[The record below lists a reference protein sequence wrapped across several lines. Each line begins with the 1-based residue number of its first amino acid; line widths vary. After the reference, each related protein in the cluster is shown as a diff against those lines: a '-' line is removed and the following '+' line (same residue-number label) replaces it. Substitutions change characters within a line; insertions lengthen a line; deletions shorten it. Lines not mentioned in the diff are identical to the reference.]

1 MSEATTQDTWP
12 EPGTEPALGR
22 GSRTPATS
30 GPLSPLGLMNQERL
44 KWKFT
49 CSTHRKTQQG
59 TQASL
64 GRSRKDKA
72 HSFEKTTRERGL
84 QSKHAPLNPGAHTP
98 AGQATEYSSVWIP
111 KHRPAGDD
119 SGRTESSIPGAK
131 DPDLQ
136 KGGHWRVRRVSG
148 ATRRLCGHQ
157 RCSRLHLQTRARISG
172 GTSDSCAASMALF
185 PTPAGVESQN
195 LNFPPFLKSGDK

>member
-1 MSEATTQDTWP
+1 M
-12 EPGTEPALGR
+12 LGR
-22 GSRTPATS
+22 GSRTPAAS
-30 GPLSPLGLMNQERL
+30 SPLSPLGLMNQERL

-64 GRSRKDKA
+64 GRSWRDKA

-84 QSKHAPLNPGAHTP
+84 QSEHAPLNPGAPTP
-98 AGQATEYSSVWIP
+98 AGQAPGDSSVWTP

-119 SGRTESSIPGAK
+119 SGRTQSSIPGAK
-131 DPDLQ
+131 DPELQ
-136 KGGHWRVRRVSG
+136 KGGHWRVGRVPA
-148 ATRRLCGHQ
+148 ATRRLCGDQ

-172 GTSDSCAASMALF
+172 GTSYSCAVPWLSFQLR
-185 PTPAGVESQN
+185 
-195 LNFPPFLKSGDK
+195 